1 VNRKPPG
8 RAKGRRT
15 RARLMD
21 SAERVFI
28 EKGYL
33 AARVAD
39 IAHAADLAH
48 GSFYTYFDSKEDVFR
63 QVADRV
69 VQDVYSALE
78 AGVGGGSPLERIQ
91 ASNRR
96 YLELYERHAD
106 MLALIEQVAT
116 FDESFRAMRLELR
129 RRFVARIERAVRR
142 IQSQGDAAVEPMDPR
157 MVANALGGMVDN
169 FSFAFFVLGEPF
181 DRTEAL
187 ETLDEI
193 WRRTLGLSRVVS
205 APPGRDHEPGNGD
218 IAARR
223 LTEPIAG
230 SAVLPATATME
241 GTA

>member
-1 VNRKPPG
+1 LNRKPPG

-21 SAERVFI
+21 SAEQVFI

-39 IAHAADLAH
+39 IAQAAGLAH

-69 VQDVYSALE
+69 VQDVYGALE
-78 AGVGGGSPLERIQ
+78 GGVAGGTPLERIQ

-116 FDESFRAMRLELR
+116 FDERFRAMRLELR
-129 RRFVARIERAVRR
+129 LRFVARIERAVRR
-142 IQSQGDAAVEPMDPR
+142 IQSQDNLSVEPMDPG

-169 FSFAFFVLGEPF
+169 FSFAFFVLREPF
-181 DRTEAL
+181 DRTVAL

-193 WRRTLGLSRVVS
+193 WRRALGLPLGGP
-205 APPGRDHEPGNGD
+205 APQTIDPKLENGD

-223 LTEPIAG
+223 LGEHPA
-230 SAVLPATATME
+230 SPAVLAATPTVK

>member
-1 VNRKPPG
+1 VNRNPPG

-15 RARLMD
+15 RVRLMD
-21 SAERVFI
+21 SAERVFV

-39 IAHAADLAH
+39 IAHAAGLAH
-48 GSFYTYFDSKEDVFR
+48 GSFYTYFDSKEDMFR

-69 VQDVYSALE
+69 VQDVYRALE

-96 YLELYERHAD
+96 YLELYEGHAD

-116 FDESFRAMRLELR
+116 FDERFRAMRLELR

-142 IQSQGDAAVEPMDPR
+142 IQSQDDASVEPIDPR
-157 MVANALGGMVDN
+157 LVASALGGMVDN

-193 WRRTLGLSRVVS
+193 WRRTLGLPKVAS
-205 APPGRDHEPGNGD
+205 APPKIDPVPDNGD

-223 LTEPIAG
+223 LGEPVADP
-230 SAVLPATATME
+230 AVLAATHGDGPA
-241 GTA
+241 